1 MWKGSLPC
9 RGKGRAARPASSSA
23 KRRGR
28 SLQAAAIDH
37 PALALLLG
45 LTLTSCAGG
54 NEDGEPDRAGPPC
67 EPSSL
72 ELRAEALSF
81 GTRCLAV
88 PADRAVT
95 GMLEGLDTE
104 PHNFA
109 LYLEEPG
116 PNQQELSAPNL
127 LVRSETT
134 FPGEEAAIEIPR
146 LREDAYFFRCDFH
159 PAQMTGTLHAV
170 R

>member
-1 MWKGSLPC
+1 MTPFV
-9 RGKGRAARPASSSA
+9 RPAT
-23 KRRGR
+23 
-28 SLQAAAIDH
+28 
-37 PALALLLG
+37 LLLAI
-45 LTLTSCAGG
+45 TLTACGGG
-54 NEDGEPDRAGPPC
+54 NGEPERAGAPC
-67 EPSSL
+67 EPSRTL
-72 ELRAEALSF
+72 ELRVEALSF
-81 GTRCLAV
+81 GSRCLAV

-95 GMLEGLDTE
+95 GTLESLDLE

>member
-1 MWKGSLPC
+1 MVRYFGPMTRSAGPPV
-9 RGKGRAARPASSSA
+9 PAV
-23 KRRGR
+23 
-28 SLQAAAIDH
+28 
-37 PALALLLG
+37 ALFLG
-45 LTLTSCAGG
+45 LTLASCAGG

-67 EPSSL
+67 EPSSSL

-88 PADRAVT
+88 PADRSVT
-95 GMLEGLDTE
+95 GTLESLDLE

-116 PNQQELSAPNL
+116 PNQQDLSAPNL

>member
-1 MWKGSLPC
+1 MRPFV
-9 RGKGRAARPASSSA
+9 RPAT
-23 KRRGR
+23 
-28 SLQAAAIDH
+28 
-37 PALALLLG
+37 LLLAI
-45 LTLTSCAGG
+45 TLTACGGG
-54 NEDGEPDRAGPPC
+54 NGAPESAGPPC
-67 EPSSL
+67 EPSSSL

-81 GTRCLAV
+81 GKRCLAV

-95 GMLEGLDTE
+95 GTLEGLDLE

-116 PNQQELSAPNL
+116 PNQQDLSAPNL
-127 LVRSETT
+127 LVRSETA
-134 FPGEEAAIEIPR
+134 FPGEEAAIEIPQ
-146 LREDAYFFRCDFH
+146 LREGAYFFRCDFH

>member
-1 MWKGSLPC
+1 MRQFVRSVTLLLAVTLTACGGGNGEPS
-9 RGKGRAARPASSSA
+9 RAA
-23 KRRGR
+23 
-28 SLQAAAIDH
+28 
-37 PALALLLG
+37 
-45 LTLTSCAGG
+45 
-54 NEDGEPDRAGPPC
+54 PPC
-67 EPSSL
+67 EPSRTL
-72 ELRAEALSF
+72 ELRAEGLSF

-88 PADRAVT
+88 RADRGVT
-95 GMLEGLDTE
+95 GTLEGLDLE

-134 FPGEEAAIEIPR
+134 FPGEEAVIEIPR
-146 LREDAYFFRCDFH
+146 LREGAYFFRCDFH

>member
-1 MWKGSLPC
+1 MVFV
-9 RGKGRAARPASSSA
+9 
-23 KRRGR
+23 
-28 SLQAAAIDH
+28 
-37 PALALLLG
+37 LA
-45 LTLTSCAGG
+45 SCAGPG
-54 NEDGEPDRAGPPC
+54 GDGEPERAGPPC
-67 EPSSL
+67 EPSRTL
-72 ELRAEALSF
+72 ELRVEALSF
-81 GTRCLAV
+81 GSRCLAV

-95 GMLEGLDTE
+95 GTLESLDLE

-116 PNQQELSAPNL
+116 PNQQELSPPNL